1 MRKAGMNMIGK
12 ELCPAVKRARDF
24 KLYTYDGRVLLDLY
38 RENGRAFSGHKSG
51 KLVLTLKN
59 AAEQGVFCSY
69 PSVYG
74 GRLQKALRT
83 LFPAFPYSAVFSGE
97 SAAMQAADAL
107 FDKKTALCDPVRGE
121 SGSFERWR
129 PTLPVSSKAQTLF
142 VILPAG
148 GFSRAVALCSR
159 TPLSAGETL
168 SAVETAVLTRAVYDW
183 IALSEKIADEAPKIA
198 APAWKRNGFYLLYG
212 GSDYDKMRTEALNR
226 GVLLPPT
233 AVEAAVLPLTA
244 TKGDWGKITEV
255 LTLSEGEY

>member
-1 MRKAGMNMIGK
+1 MRQSRGFF
-12 ELCPAVKRARDF
+12 AVIPPFTAAAF
-24 KLYTYDGRVLLDLY
+24 KKHCGR
-38 RENGRAFSGHKSG
+38 FSRR
-51 KLVLTLKN
+51 
-59 AAEQGVFCSY
+59 F
-69 PSVYG
+69 
-74 GRLQKALRT
+74 
-83 LFPAFPYSAVFSGE
+83 
-97 SAAMQAADAL
+97 
-107 FDKKTALCDPVRGE
+107 TALCDPVRGE

-168 SAVETAVLTRAVYDW
+168 SPVETAVLTRAVYDW
-183 IALSEKIADEAPKIA
+183 IALSEKIADETPKIA